1 MDVLKILEKFS
12 LNIVIVLILIGAIM
26 YLLLAPRLEKKRPP
40 LPPEPEPEPEP
51 APENEKAVKKK
62 SDWWFFYM
70 LWEYFK

>member
-26 YLLLAPRLEKKRPP
+26 YLLLAPRLGKKRPP
-40 LPPEPEPEPEP
+40 LPPEPEP

-70 LWEYFK
+70 LWEFFK